1 MREWNKHA
9 DILNLIIPMVWE
21 RLGQGTKKGFKHI
34 NACVLIEANLDP
46 EDIKFT
52 TANESKCIFIA
63 SGSSPLKHK
72 LMMKM
77 CKEIEDL
84 GRELYSHLP
93 VVIGLGLHSMLDP
106 VNDSQLEVY
115 EGLLKVDGDP
125 REGQVFL
132 NFDRVYTALEYNADF
147 YQLEKPLLFEKTEKD
162 RTALTLFNRREVRV
176 PVCSVSIV
184 AQP

>member
-1 MREWNKHA
+1 
-9 DILNLIIPMVWE
+9 
-21 RLGQGTKKGFKHI
+21 
-34 NACVLIEANLDP
+34 
-46 EDIKFT
+46 
-52 TANESKCIFIA
+52 
-63 SGSSPLKHK
+63 
-72 LMMKM
+72 
-77 CKEIEDL
+77 
-84 GRELYSHLP
+84 
-93 VVIGLGLHSMLDP
+93 MLDP